1 MYRFCS
7 SKNVIG
13 GASKL
18 LSYFIKQYKPKKIIS
33 YADRRWS
40 DGNLY
45 KKIGFNLVRHTD
57 ISYYY
62 FKPGYAIR
70 YHRFG
75 FRKNILS
82 KKLVLFDPQLTEW
95 QNMQLN
101 GYDRIWDCGNLK
113 YEMVF

>member
-1 MYRFCS
+1 M
-7 SKNVIG
+7 IG

-45 KKIGFNLVRHTD
+45 KKIGFNLVNLTHP
-57 ISYYY
+57 SYFYTNDY
-62 FKPGYAIR
+62 LIK
-70 YHRFG
+70 YHRFS
-75 FRKNILS
+75 FRKDQLS
-82 KKLVLFDPQLTEW
+82 EKLVLFDPQLTEW
-95 QNMQLN
+95 ENMQLN

-113 YEMVF
+113 YEFIVY